1 MFIKIMKELLSY
13 TDIKGLSGTVC
24 GQSQDFTLLTLLCLV
39 FFPSLLNLCR
49 GMGDISGHRKLFSCC
64 KNKIK

>member
-39 FFPSLLNLCR
+39 FFPYILNLSAEAWGTSR
-49 GMGDISGHRKLFSCC
+49 ATESFFLVV
-64 KNKIK
+64 KIK